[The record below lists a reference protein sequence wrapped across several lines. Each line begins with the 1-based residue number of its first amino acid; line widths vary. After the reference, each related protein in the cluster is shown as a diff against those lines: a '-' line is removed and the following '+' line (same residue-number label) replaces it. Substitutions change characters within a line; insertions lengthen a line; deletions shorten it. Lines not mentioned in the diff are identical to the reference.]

1 MFSNEFEINEHP
13 PKGYAASY
21 KTVDLKK
28 NSVERRRNMK
38 DDAQETIDALE
49 PYIGK
54 PVVEIWEGLDQWKNI
69 FGNRSIYVCCFFVL
83 DESGFTNIVTEKNL
97 DKENNINK

>member
-1 MFSNEFEINEHP
+1 MTHRNFSSARLITYSLITLVFFSSCRKEELDIQSPNNRRCSTYLEQFE
-13 PKGYAASY
+13 A
-21 KTVDLKK
+21 
-28 NSVERRRNMK
+28 
-38 DDAQETIDALE
+38 
-49 PYIGK
+49 
-54 PVVEIWEGLDQWKNI
+54 IWEGLDQWKNI